1 MPWSITLGSIA
12 GTAVRIHVTF
22 LLLLAWIGFVTW
34 QSGGSQAAL
43 SGIAFILLLF
53 ACVLAHEFGHIL
65 MARRFGIPTPD
76 VTLLPIG
83 GVASL
88 ERMPDKPREQLLV
101 AIAGPA
107 VNVVIA
113 AVLLLWLSVTT
124 GAADLTQGLT
134 RIENPNVSLV
144 ARLAAANVVL
154 VVFNLIPAFPMDGG
168 RVLNAI
174 LSMRMDKQRALQ
186 ISARIGQAMAFVFG
200 FLGLVNGN
208 PLLVFIAVFVYI
220 AAAAEAHSSSLEG
233 VTRGLDVAD
242 AMETR
247 FAVVPVDATIRDAV
261 NILLATGQHEF
272 PVVDAFR
279 KPVGLLTR
287 DNLIEALRA
296 SGEAAPIT
304 EALQDVP
311 PSVRIRDKLDHG
323 VREMNRLRV
332 PAISVVDAD
341 GAVVGLLTMQNV
353 AEMLMIRSIQPE
365 WRFDRARQG
374 EAGWRLPSVK
384 RQ

>member
-1 MPWSITLGSIA
+1 MRPFRLWDEIMPWSLTLGRIA

-22 LLLLAWIGFVTW
+22 LLLLAWIGFSAF
-34 QSGGSQAAL
+34 QSGGSQAAV
-43 SGIAFILLLF
+43 SGVVFIVLLF
-53 ACVLAHEFGHIL
+53 ACVLAHEFGHIM

-83 GVASL
+83 GVAAL

-113 AVLLLWLSVTT
+113 AVLLLWLAISAEPDSVAR
-124 GAADLTQGLT
+124 GMSRVED
-134 RIENPNVSLV
+134 PNVSLI

-154 VVFNLIPAFPMDGG
+154 FAFNLIPAFPMDGG
-168 RVLNAI
+168 RVLNAV
-174 LSMRMDKQRALQ
+174 LAMRMDKNRALQ
-186 ISARIGQAMAFVFG
+186 ISARIGQVMAFVFG
-200 FLGLVNGN
+200 FLGLVNGA
-208 PLLVFIAVFVYI
+208 PLLVLVAIFIYL
-220 AAAAEAHSSSLEG
+220 AASAEAQSGTLENM
-233 VTRGLDVAD
+233 TSGLHVAD

-247 FAVVPVDATIRDAV
+247 FAVVPVDATIGDAV

-287 DNLIEALRA
+287 DALIAALRA
-296 SGEAAPIT
+296 SGDAAPIT
-304 EALQDVP
+304 QALQEAP
-311 PSVRIRDKLDHG
+311 PSLRRRDKLDDG
-323 VREMNRLRV
+323 VREMNRLRA
-332 PAISVVDAD
+332 PAISVVDED

-353 AEMLMIRSIQPE
+353 AEMLMIRSASPD
-365 WRFDRARQG
+365 WRFGRVG
-374 EAGWRLPSVK
+374 
-384 RQ
+384 